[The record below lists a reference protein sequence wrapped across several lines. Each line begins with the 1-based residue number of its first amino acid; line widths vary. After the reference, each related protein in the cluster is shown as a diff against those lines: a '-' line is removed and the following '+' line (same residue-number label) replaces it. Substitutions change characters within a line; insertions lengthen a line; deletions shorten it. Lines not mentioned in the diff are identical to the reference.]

1 MVNEYKAHS
10 SFILKVIITLIGYWT
25 ASILAII
32 IYSMFF
38 KIGINIFLL
47 CLLLPTPV
55 IWFNI
60 LIGMGL
66 TYRYMENLT
75 VYDKHKLWCVFV
87 RDLTL
92 TILATILATLTTME
106 LYQIEHP
113 LKPIEFVFIV
123 GLVLIVGFTIIT
135 TLIIKYLK
143 IIKNLKKI
151 SKN

>member
-10 SFILKVIITLIGYWT
+10 SFILKVVITLIGYWI

-38 KIGINIFLL
+38 KIETNTFLL
-47 CLLLPTPV
+47 CLLLPTPI

-66 TYRYMENLT
+66 TYRCMENLT
-75 VYDKHKLWCVFV
+75 IYDKHKLWCVFV

-123 GLVLIVGFTIIT
+123 GLVLIVGFTI
-135 TLIIKYLK
+135 KYLK